1 MAADVAKAS
10 GTPAEPAPE
19 TTLTGYI
26 NPSAGAYVNH
36 SAPAAPA
43 SQTPRTAQTSLQK
56 TFGIGPGGVIRDPKT
71 KKVTLTGN
79 TVTNPKPSKLG
90 LTKTTQP
97 PTLEEELQA
106 EHPALAI
113 PSIMTGMDMDTV
125 KPKNGAASAEPPPSV
140 DVPKPVQTGQP
151 MPVTYESTLR
161 ELLMLA
167 YNSGGVLHFGTG
179 EFVLSIQ
186 LTAPALKSRGSS

>member
-1 MAADVAKAS
+1 
-10 GTPAEPAPE
+10 
-19 TTLTGYI
+19 
-26 NPSAGAYVNH
+26 
-36 SAPAAPA
+36 
-43 SQTPRTAQTSLQK
+43 LQK
-56 TFGIGPGGVIRDPKT
+56 TFGIGRGGVIRNPTT

-90 LTKTTQP
+90 LTKTANP
-97 PTLEEELQA
+97 PTLEEELEA

-125 KPKNGAASAEPPPSV
+125 KPKNGAALGEAP
-140 DVPKPVQTGQP
+140 DVPKAVKPAQTVQTGQP
-151 MPVTYESTLR
+151 MPVTYDSTLG

-186 LTAPALKSRGSS
+186 LTGPALKSPE